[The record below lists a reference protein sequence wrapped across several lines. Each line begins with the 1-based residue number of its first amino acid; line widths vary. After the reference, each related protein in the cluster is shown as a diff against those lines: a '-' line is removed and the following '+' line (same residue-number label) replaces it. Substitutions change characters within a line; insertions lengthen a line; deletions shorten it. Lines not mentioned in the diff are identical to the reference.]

1 MDVCVNLSTYNLCRE
16 TMKKSIVFFLILIN
30 FNLSSDEGMWE
41 PYELTKLQKELK
53 QSGFSK
59 NVSGLTDLFAHPM
72 NAIVSLGGCSAAF
85 VSPNGLIATNYHCI
99 ESSFLQFNTSKN
111 ENLFETGFVARTKD
125 EEKRSAPGARV
136 YITTSSTEITSDVLS
151 GITDQT
157 ESLKR
162 SELIEENKKRII
174 KVCESSEEIE
184 CRVRSFFSGE
194 TYKLE
199 KVLKIKDVRLVYAP
213 PAYVGEYGGE
223 IDNWMYPRHTG
234 DFALLR
240 AYVGKDQSIKEFDK
254 ENIPYKSKSFLKISA
269 KGVSDGDFVMVLGY
283 PGRTN
288 RLLTFNEINWDLN
301 IGFKE
306 SIKYLQRG
314 IKLIEDHTNESDGS
328 KLKYRG
334 RKSGFEN
341 YFKKISGQ
349 NDGARNFNLLEI
361 EKENWER
368 FLKFANS
375 KASNVEL
382 SLLRELLD
390 LIDESLDET
399 LARRYYGNSTLISM
413 AQRLYRNAVEQEKS
427 DQDRKQGYQERD
439 QERIINGIKRM
450 DYSFDS
456 RVDEAIFL
464 DRLNSYRD
472 FKAELRR
479 PDYSKNLLLDGEFE
493 LMKKKVS
500 QLYSSKFITA
510 DGMMKLKGMSL
521 DELDSSD
528 DPLIKFVRSIYPETL
543 VYEKKYDQRSARRQL
558 LKSNFIKLLRQ
569 YYQSINKEIYADA
582 NGTLRVTYG
591 NVSGVELKDGVYFK
605 PFTTLEGIAEKH
617 SGQKPFNVG
626 NKLLNKISEK
636 DYGNYYF
643 EPIDSVPVNFISTL
657 DITNGNSGSATIN
670 ADFHL
675 VGLAF
680 DGMLETI
687 IADYKYIP
695 EARSIS
701 VDSRYLL
708 WTLEKIEKAD
718 NILEEL
724 TIVN

>member
-1 MDVCVNLSTYNLCRE
+1 
-16 TMKKSIVFFLILIN
+16 MKKSIIYFLILIN

-59 NVSGLTDLFAHPM
+59 DVSGLTDLFSHPM

-85 VSPNGLIATNYHCI
+85 VSSNGLIATNYHCI
-99 ESSFLQFNTSKN
+99 ESSFLQFNSSKN
-111 ENLFETGFVARTKD
+111 ENIFETGFVAKTKD
-125 EEKRSAPGARV
+125 AEKRSAPGARV
-136 YITTSSTEITSDVLS
+136 YITTSSTEITDDVLK
-151 GITDQT
+151 GISDQT
-157 ESLKR
+157 ESLRR

-174 KVCESSEEIE
+174 KNCESSEEIE

-240 AYVGKDQSIKEFDK
+240 AYVGKDQSIKEFNKD
-254 ENIPYKSKSFLKISA
+254 NIPYKSKSFLKISS

-288 RLLTFNEINWDLN
+288 RLLTFNEINWDLTT
-301 IGFKE
+301 GFEE

-314 IKLIEDHTNESDGS
+314 IKLIDDHTNEADGS

-341 YFKKISGQ
+341 YYKKISGQ
-349 NDGARNFNLLEI
+349 NNGAKNFNLLEI
-361 EKENWER
+361 EKENWEQ

-375 KASNVEL
+375 NGSKIEL
-382 SLLRELLD
+382 SHLEELLD
-390 LIDESLDET
+390 LIDESLDED

-413 AQRLYRNAVEQEKS
+413 AQRIYRNAVEQGKP
-427 DQDRKQGYQERD
+427 DQERKQGYQERD
-439 QERIINGIKRM
+439 QERIRNGIKRM

-456 RVDEAIFL
+456 RVDKAIFL
-464 DRLNSYRD
+464 DRLRSYSNFD
-472 FKAELRR
+472 AKLRR
-479 PDYSKNLLLDGEFE
+479 PDYSKNLLLDDNFE
-493 LMKKKVS
+493 LTKKKVS
-500 QLYSSKFITA
+500 ELYSSEFTTA
-510 DGMMKLKGMSL
+510 DAMMKLKDMSL
-521 DELDSSD
+521 DELDSSN
-528 DPLIKFVRSIYPETL
+528 DPLIGFVRSIYPETL
-543 VYEKKYDQRSARRQL
+543 VYEKKYDERSARRQL

-569 YYQSINKEIYADA
+569 YYQSNNKEIYADA

-591 NVSGVELKDGVYFK
+591 NVSGVELRDGVYYK

-617 SGQKPFNVG
+617 SGQEPFNVG
-626 NKLLNKISEK
+626 DKLLNKISKK
-636 DYGNYYF
+636 DYGTYYF

-670 ADFHL
+670 SDFDL

-687 IADYKYIP
+687 IADYKYISQ
-695 EARSIS
+695 ARSIS

-708 WTLEKIEKAD
+708 WTLEKVEGAD
-718 NILEEL
+718 NILKEL

>member
-1 MDVCVNLSTYNLCRE
+1 
-16 TMKKSIVFFLILIN
+16 MKKSILYFLILIN
-30 FNLSSDEGMWE
+30 FNLFSDEGMWE

-59 NVSGLTDLFAHPM
+59 DVSGLTDLFSHPM

-85 VSPNGLIATNYHCI
+85 VSPDGLIATNYHCI
-99 ESSFLQFNTSKN
+99 ESSFLQFNSSKN
-111 ENLFETGFVARTKD
+111 ENLFETGFVAKTKD
-125 EEKRSAPGARV
+125 AEKRSAPGARV
-136 YITTSSTEITSDVLS
+136 YITTSSTEITDDVLR
-151 GITDQT
+151 GIPDQT
-157 ESLKR
+157 ESLRR

-174 KVCESSEEIE
+174 KNCESSEEIE

-240 AYVGKDQSIKEFDK
+240 AYVGKDQSIKEFNK

-288 RLLTFNEINWDLN
+288 RLLTFNEINWDLTT
-301 IGFKE
+301 GFEE

-314 IKLIEDHTNESDGS
+314 IKLIDDHTNEADGS

-341 YFKKISGQ
+341 YYKKISGQ
-349 NDGARNFNLLEI
+349 NNGAKNFNLLEI
-361 EKENWER
+361 EKENWDQ

-375 KASNVEL
+375 NGSKIEL
-382 SLLRELLD
+382 SLLEELLD
-390 LIDESLDET
+390 LIDESLDEN

-413 AQRLYRNAVEQEKS
+413 AQRIYRNAVEQGKP
-427 DQDRKQGYQERD
+427 DQERKQGYQERD
-439 QERIINGIKRM
+439 QERIRNGIKRM

-456 RVDEAIFL
+456 RVDKAIFL
-464 DRLNSYRD
+464 DRLSSYSNFD
-472 FKAELRR
+472 AKLRR
-479 PDYSKNLLLDGEFE
+479 PDYSKNLLLDDDFE
-493 LMKKKVS
+493 LAKKKVS
-500 QLYSSKFITA
+500 ELYSSEFTTA
-510 DGMMKLKGMSL
+510 DAMMKLKDMSL
-521 DELDSSD
+521 NELDSSN
-528 DPLIKFVRSIYPETL
+528 DPLISFVRSIYPETL
-543 VYEKKYDQRSARRQL
+543 VYEKKYDERSARRQL

-569 YYQSINKEIYADA
+569 YYQSKNKEIYADA

-591 NVSGVELKDGVYFK
+591 NVSGVELRDGVYLK

-617 SGQKPFNVG
+617 SGQEPFNVRD
-626 NKLLNKISEK
+626 KLLNKISKK
-636 DYGNYYF
+636 DYGTYYF
-643 EPIDSVPVNFISTL
+643 EPINSVPVNFISTL

-670 ADFHL
+670 SDFDL

-695 EARSIS
+695 QARSIS

-708 WTLEKIEKAD
+708 WTLEKVEGAD
-718 NILEEL
+718 NILKEL

>member
-1 MDVCVNLSTYNLCRE
+1 MSVLIYRPDNLCRE

-375 KASNVEL
+375 KASKVEL
-382 SLLRELLD
+382 NLLRELLD

-413 AQRLYRNAVEQEKS
+413 AQRLYRNAVEQEKP

-528 DPLIKFVRSIYPETL
+528 DPLIRFVRSIYPETL

-591 NVSGVELKDGVYFK
+591 NVSGVELKDGVYYK

-617 SGQKPFNVG
+617 SGQEPFNVG

-636 DYGNYYF
+636 DYGDYYF
-643 EPIDSVPVNFISTL
+643 ESIDSVPVNFISTL

-695 EARSIS
+695 QARSIS